1 MDGMKQAQA
10 LPFWGKGEAPP
21 KTERVREPDE
31 RGFAAIVKIFAR
43 TWPYLLPQVSG
54 YWREVPRSRLARDGE
69 AGEFATGDAFSGD
82 ESTDGW
88 SFRHV
93 PPLVTVLTAIGPLT
107 GWLPFGTDWPHD
119 LLLAAMVLM
128 TILTWALLFVNGRAY
143 VAASL
148 ALALVG
154 TAAFLFAVFAVDGL
168 ADNFHVGLV
177 ALGCVC
183 IWVLQYRIEGGKLRL
198 RVRLGSHLV
207 YYFVLVWA
215 ATVLNMVIALF
226 SVDLISQSILQAE
239 PLTPFLADFI
249 GQPELSGEGGGTLAP
264 SVESKGATEA
274 NIDSALL
281 TSEQRHSLKWVYVV
295 FMVVS
300 WIVLIPSTMLL
311 PYYYIFIMQ
320 RVNQGL
326 RMALLERWHRLSL
339 RYHSDHRVGDSVY
352 RIYQDSAQVTAVIG
366 TITQATQLL
375 NTYAIGIVFL
385 GALDPILG
393 TMTLSIVVLA
403 IVWGRWYSPRMR
415 DRSLLSREANSDFTS
430 RVQESFAAVRIVKA
444 YGAGEAEQ
452 ERLVQDSVTA
462 FNASYRVRSL
472 MAIVGIVTFTL
483 AAAALLGGQLL
494 MAVWAHGTREVF
506 AAVLVGLVGLSF
518 VKWNLA
524 AYNWAQEQLGESS
537 ASVRSLVTLW
547 AQAQDMAMGL
557 DRVFD
562 ILDIEP
568 DVQNDPDAVA
578 MPPFKREIR
587 FSHVDFAYEPGRPV
601 LRDVSLAVEPG
612 TVTAI
617 VGPTGSGKSSLMSLL
632 SRLFDPDSG
641 SVSIDGVDLRK
652 LDVDS
657 LRYNVS
663 VALQENVL
671 FGMSVRDNIR
681 YVVPDA
687 SDEEVLRAADVACV
701 DEYIAGLPE
710 GLDTVLS
717 DRGGKLSTGQ
727 RQRLS
732 IARAVVKDAPVLILD
747 EPTAALDAYTEHRVL
762 ERLSAWGE
770 GRAIFLIT
778 HRISTIQR
786 ADRILYLD
794 QGEIVE
800 NGSHDE
806 LMQIDNGRYRN
817 FVETE
822 ARLSKRSNDVHGPDE
837 SGEAWQPEGG
847 SE

>member
-21 KTERVREPDE
+21 ETERTGEPDE
-31 RGFAAIVKIFAR
+31 RGFAAIIKIFAR
-43 TWPYLLPQVSG
+43 TWPYLLPHIIG
-54 YWREVPRSRLARDGE
+54 YWREVSRRQPAGTGE
-69 AGEFATGDAFSGD
+69 PDDVAKSDAFNADASA
-82 ESTDGW
+82 EGW

-107 GWLPFGTDWPHD
+107 GWLPLGADWPHD
-119 LLLAAMVLM
+119 LLFAATVLM
-128 TILTWALLFVNGRAY
+128 TILTWALLFVSGRVY
-143 VAASL
+143 IGVSLTL
-148 ALALVG
+148 ALIG

-168 ADNFHVGLV
+168 ADNVYVGLV

-183 IWVLQYRIEGGKLRL
+183 IWVLQYRIDGGRLRL
-198 RVRLGSHLV
+198 RIRLGSHLV
-207 YYFVLVWA
+207 YYFILVWA
-215 ATVLNMVIALF
+215 AAVLNMVIALF

-249 GQPELSGEGGGTLAP
+249 GQPELAGENAGTL
-264 SVESKGATEA
+264 ESGIESQDAAEA
-274 NIDSALL
+274 NIDQALL
-281 TSEQRHSLKWVYVV
+281 TNEQRHSLKWVYAV

-300 WIVLIPSTMLL
+300 WIAQLPMMMLL

-320 RVNQGL
+320 RVNQDL
-326 RMALLERWHRLSL
+326 RMALVERWHRLSL

-366 TITQATQLL
+366 TITQAIQLL
-375 NTYAIGIVFL
+375 NTYAIGIVVL
-385 GALDPILG
+385 AALDPILG
-393 TMTLSIVVLA
+393 TMALSIVVLA
-403 IVWGRWYSPRMR
+403 LAWGRWFSPRMR
-415 DRSLLSREANSDFTS
+415 DRSLAAREANSDFTS
-430 RVQESFAAVRIVKA
+430 RIQESFAAVRIVKA
-444 YGAGEAEQ
+444 YGAGAAEQ
-452 ERLVQDSVTA
+452 ERLEQDSVAA
-462 FNASYRVRSL
+462 FNASFRVRSL

-483 AAAALLGGQLL
+483 AAAALVSGQFL

-518 VKWNLA
+518 IKWNLS
-524 AYNWAQEQLGESS
+524 AYTWAQEQIGASS
-537 ASVRSLVTLW
+537 VSVRSLVTLW

-568 DVQNDPDAVA
+568 DVKNDPDAVSMA
-578 MPPFKREIR
+578 TFSREIR
-587 FSHVDFAYEPGRPV
+587 FSRVDFAYEPGRPV
-601 LRDVSLAVEPG
+601 LRDVSFAVQPG

-641 SVSIDGVDLRK
+641 EVSIDGVDLRK
-652 LDVDS
+652 VDLDS
-657 LRYNVS
+657 LRANVS

-671 FGMSVRDNIR
+671 FGMSVGDNIR

-687 SDEEVLRAADVACV
+687 SDEEVLRAAAVACV
-701 DEYIAGLPE
+701 DEYIDGLPE

-732 IARAVVKDAPVLILD
+732 IARAIVKDAPILILD

-762 ERLSAWGE
+762 ERLSTWGKS
-770 GRAIFLIT
+770 RAIFLIT

-794 QGEIVE
+794 QGQIVE

-806 LMQIDNGRYRN
+806 LMQIENGRYRS

-822 ARLSKRSNDVHGPDE
+822 ARLSKRSDDAPRPD
-837 SGEAWQPEGG
+837 GAGRTRQPEGG
-847 SE
+847 GK

>member
-1 MDGMKQAQA
+1 M
-10 LPFWGKGEAPP
+10 LPH
-21 KTERVREPDE
+21 
-31 RGFAAIVKIFAR
+31 II
-43 TWPYLLPQVSG
+43 G
-54 YWREVPRSRLARDGE
+54 YWREIPHRRLFGSGEARDVGE
-69 AGEFATGDAFSGD
+69 GAGFDRDPSA
-82 ESTDGW
+82 DGW

-93 PPLVTVLTAIGPLT
+93 PPLVTALTAVGPLT
-107 GWLPFGTDWPHD
+107 GALPFGTDWTHD
-119 LLLAAMVLM
+119 LVLAATVLM
-128 TILTWALLFVNGRAY
+128 AALTWALLFVKRRVY
-143 VAASL
+143 VGVSL
-148 ALALVG
+148 VLAFVG
-154 TAAFLFAVFAVDGL
+154 TAALLFAIFVVTGL
-168 ADNFHVGLV
+168 ADNLAVGLV
-177 ALGCVC
+177 ALGCIC
-183 IWVLQYRIEGGKLRL
+183 IWVVQYRIDGGRLRL

-207 YYFVLVWA
+207 YYFALVWA
-215 ATVLNMVIALF
+215 VTLLTMVIALF

-249 GQPELSGEGGGTLAP
+249 GRPELSVGSAAGTQAP
-264 SVESKGATEA
+264 PNGATA
-274 NIDSALL
+274 NVDLALL
-281 TSEQRHSLKWVYVV
+281 TTEQRHSLKWVYAV

-300 WIVLIPSTMLL
+300 WLALIPSAMFL

-320 RVNQGL
+320 RVNQDL
-326 RMALLERWHRLSL
+326 RMALLGRWHRLSI

-366 TITQATQLL
+366 TITQAVQLL
-375 NTYAIGIVFL
+375 NTYAIGVVFL
-385 GALDPILG
+385 AALDPILG
-393 TMTLSIVVLA
+393 TMAASVVVLA
-403 IVWGRWYSPRMR
+403 ILWGRWYSPRMR
-415 DRSLLSREANSDFTS
+415 QLSLASREANSDFTS
-430 RVQESFAAVRIVKA
+430 RVQESFAAIRIVKA

-452 ERLVQDSVTA
+452 ALLVQDSIAA
-462 FNASYRVRSL
+462 FNASYRVRTL

-483 AAAALLGGQLL
+483 AAAALLGGQFL
-494 MAVWAHGTREVF
+494 MAIWAQGTREVF

-524 AYNWAQEQLGESS
+524 AYNWAQDQLGASS
-537 ASVRSLVTLW
+537 ESVRSLVTLW

-568 DVQNDPDAVA
+568 DVENDPDAIP
-578 MPPFKREIR
+578 MPPFTREIR
-587 FSHVDFAYEPGRPV
+587 FSHVGFAYEPGRPV
-601 LRDVSLAVEPG
+601 LRDVSFAVEPG

-641 SVSIDGVDLRK
+641 SVSIDGTDLSK

-657 LRYNVS
+657 LRRNVS
-663 VALQENVL
+663 IALQENVL

-687 SDEEVLRAADVACV
+687 SDEEVRRAAHVACV
-701 DEYIAGLPE
+701 DEYIAGLPQ

-732 IARAVVKDAPVLILD
+732 IARAVLKDAPILILD
-747 EPTAALDAYTEHRVL
+747 EPTAALDAHTEHRL
-762 ERLSAWGE
+762 LGRLSAWGA

-778 HRISTIQR
+778 HRLSTIR
-786 ADRILYLD
+786 LSDRILYLD
-794 QGEIVE
+794 RGEIVE

-806 LMQIDNGRYRN
+806 LMQIEDGRYRKLL
-817 FVETE
+817 ETE
-822 ARLSKRSNDVHGPDE
+822 ARLTRSNAADDSGSALHTE
-837 SGEAWQPEGG
+837 SGDP
-847 SE
+847 

>member
-1 MDGMKQAQA
+1 MKRMKQANA
-10 LPFWGKGEAPP
+10 LPFLRNGEEPP
-21 KTERVREPDE
+21 KKPHVREPAE
-31 RGFAAIVKIFAR
+31 RGFSAIIKIFAR
-43 TWPYLLPQVSG
+43 TWPFLLPQVTG
-54 YWREVPRSRLARDGE
+54 YWNEVPRRRNAEDGE
-69 AGEFATGDAFSGD
+69 ARELAPSVAYSEDEATG
-82 ESTDGW
+82 GW

-93 PPLVTVLTAIGPLT
+93 PPLVTILTAIGPLT
-107 GWLPFGTDWPHD
+107 GWLPFGVDWLHD

-128 TILTWALLFVNGRAY
+128 TTITWLLLFVKGRVY
-143 VAASL
+143 IAASL
-148 ALALVG
+148 TLALVG
-154 TAAFLFAVFAVDGL
+154 TAALLFAVFVVDGL
-168 ADNFHVGLV
+168 ADNFHAGLV
-177 ALGCVC
+177 ALACVG
-183 IWVLQYRIEGGKLRL
+183 IWVLQYRVDGGKLRI

-207 YYFVLVWA
+207 YYFALVWTS
-215 ATVLNMVIALF
+215 TVFTMVLALF

-249 GQPELSGEGGGTLAP
+249 GQPELASGNAASQTP
-264 SVESKGATEA
+264 SVENEGAAAA
-274 NIDSALL
+274 NVDSALL
-281 TSEQRHSLKWVYVV
+281 TTEQRHSLKWVYAV
-295 FMVVS
+295 FMVFS
-300 WIVLIPSTMLL
+300 WIVLLPASMLL

-339 RYHSDHRVGDSVY
+339 SYHSDRRVGDSVY
-352 RIYQDSAQVTAVIG
+352 RIYQDSAQVTAVVG
-366 TITQATQLL
+366 TLTQVTQLL
-375 NTYAIGIVFL
+375 NTYVIGIVVL

-393 TMTLSIVVLA
+393 TMALSIVLLS

-415 DRSLLSREANSDFTS
+415 DRSLVSREANSDFTS
-430 RVQESFAAVRIVKA
+430 RVQESFAGVRIIKA

-452 ERLVQDSVTA
+452 GRLVQDSVTA
-462 FNASYRVRSL
+462 FNASFRVRSL
-472 MAIVGIVTFTL
+472 MAIVGVVTFTL

-494 MAVWAHGTREVF
+494 MAVWASGTREVF

-524 AYNWAQEQLGESS
+524 AYNWAQDQLVASSESM
-537 ASVRSLVTLW
+537 RSLVTLW

-568 DVQNDPDAVA
+568 DVQNDPEAVA
-578 MPPFKREIR
+578 MLPFKREIR
-587 FSHVDFAYEPGRPV
+587 FDHIYFAYEPGRPV
-601 LRDVSLAVEPG
+601 LSDVSFTVEPG

-632 SRLFDPDSG
+632 YRLFDPDSG
-641 SVSIDGVDLRK
+641 SVSIDGFDLRK

-657 LRYNVS
+657 LRRNVS

-687 SDEEVLRAADVACV
+687 SDAKVLQAADVACV
-701 DEYIAGLPE
+701 DEYIDGLPE

-732 IARAVVKDAPVLILD
+732 IARAVVKDAPILILD
-747 EPTAALDAYTEHRVL
+747 EPTAALDAYTEHQVL

-778 HRISTIQR
+778 HRISTIRR
-786 ADRILYLD
+786 ADRIMYLD
-794 QGEIVE
+794 QGAIVE
-800 NGSHDE
+800 SGSHDE
-806 LMQIDNGRYRN
+806 LMRIDNGYYRR

-822 ARLSKRSNDVHGPDE
+822 ARLSRRTNDVDHLNH
-837 SGEAWQPEGG
+837 SGEMWQPEADD
-847 SE
+847 E

>member
-1 MDGMKQAQA
+1 M
-10 LPFWGKGEAPP
+10 
-21 KTERVREPDE
+21 
-31 RGFAAIVKIFAR
+31 
-43 TWPYLLPQVSG
+43 
-54 YWREVPRSRLARDGE
+54 
-69 AGEFATGDAFSGD
+69 
-82 ESTDGW
+82 
-88 SFRHV
+88 
-93 PPLVTVLTAIGPLT
+93 TA
-107 GWLPFGTDWPHD
+107 
-119 LLLAAMVLM
+119 
-128 TILTWALLFVNGRAY
+128 LTWALLFVRGRAY
-143 VAASL
+143 LALSL

-154 TAAFLFAVFAVDGL
+154 TAALLFAVFAVEGL
-168 ADNFHVGLV
+168 ADNLSVGLV

-183 IWVLQYRIEGGKLRL
+183 IWVLQYRIDGGKLRL

-207 YYFVLVWA
+207 YYFALVWA
-215 ATVLNMVIALF
+215 VTLLTMVIALF

-249 GQPELSGEGGGTLAP
+249 GRPELSVGSVPGTLEP
-264 SVESKGATEA
+264 SGDGGPA
-274 NIDSALL
+274 NVDLELL
-281 TSEQRHSLKWVYVV
+281 TTEQRHSLKWVYAV

-300 WIVLIPSTMLL
+300 WVAMVPSAMFL

-320 RVNQGL
+320 RVNQDL
-326 RMALLERWHRLSL
+326 RMALLGRWHRLSI

-366 TITQATQLL
+366 TITQAAQLL
-375 NTYAIGIVFL
+375 NTYVIGIVFL
-385 GALDPILG
+385 ASLDPILG
-393 TMTLSIVVLA
+393 TMAASVVVLA
-403 IVWGRWYSPRMR
+403 VLWGRWYSPRMR
-415 DRSLLSREANSDFTS
+415 ERSLAAREANSDFTS

-452 ERLVQDSVTA
+452 ERLVRDSVTA
-462 FNASYRVRSL
+462 FNASYRVRTL

-483 AAAALLGGQLL
+483 AAAALLGAQFL
-494 MAVWAHGTREVF
+494 MAVWAQGTREVF

-518 VKWNLA
+518 TKWNLA
-524 AYNWAQEQLGESS
+524 AYNWAQDQLGASS
-537 ASVRSLVTLW
+537 ESVRSLVTLW

-568 DVQNDPDAVA
+568 DVENDPDAIP
-578 MPPFKREIR
+578 MPPLTREIR
-587 FSHVDFAYEPGRPV
+587 FSHVCFAYEPGRPV
-601 LRDVSLAVEPG
+601 LRDVSFAVQPG

-617 VGPTGSGKSSLMSLL
+617 VGPTGSGKSSLVSLL

-641 SVSIDGVDLRK
+641 SVAIDGVDLRK
-652 LDVDS
+652 LDVAS
-657 LRYNVS
+657 LRRNVS

-671 FGMSVRDNIR
+671 FGMSVGDNIR

-687 SDEEVLRAADVACV
+687 SDEAVHRAAHVACV
-701 DEYIAGLPE
+701 DEYVAGLPQ

-732 IARAVVKDAPVLILD
+732 IARAVVKDAPILILD
-747 EPTAALDAYTEHRVL
+747 EPTAALDAHIEHRLL
-762 ERLSAWGE
+762 ERLAGWGA

-778 HRISTIQR
+778 HRISTIRR
-786 ADRILYLD
+786 AGRILYLD

-806 LMQIDNGRYRN
+806 LMQIEGGRYRN
-817 FVETE
+817 LVETE
-822 ARLSKRSNDVHGPDE
+822 ARLTRSNEADD
-837 SGEAWQPEGG
+837 SGAVLQPEGG
-847 SE
+847 A

>member
-1 MDGMKQAQA
+1 MKQARA
-10 LPFWGKGEAPP
+10 LPFLGKGEAPP
-21 KTERVREPDE
+21 QAERASEPDG
-31 RGFAAIVKIFAR
+31 RNFAAIIKIFVR
-43 TWPYLLPQVSG
+43 TWPYLLPYIIG
-54 YWREVPRSRLARDGE
+54 YWRELPGNRI
-69 AGEFATGDAFSGD
+69 AGNGKAHKVAAGDASNGD
-82 ESTDGW
+82 APADRW

-107 GWLPFGTDWPHD
+107 GWLPVGNDWPRGV
-119 LLLAAMVLM
+119 LLAGTVVMA
-128 TILTWALLFVNGRAY
+128 TLTWALLFAKGRAY
-143 VAASL
+143 VGLSL
-148 ALALVG
+148 TLALVG
-154 TAAFLFAVFAVDGL
+154 TAALLFSVFAVAGL
-168 ADNFHVGLV
+168 ADNLSVGLV

-183 IWVLQYRIEGGKLRL
+183 IWVLQYRIDGTRLRL

-207 YYFVLVWA
+207 YYFALVWA
-215 ATVLNMVIALF
+215 ATVLTMVIALF

-239 PLTPFLADFI
+239 PLTPFLADLI
-249 GQPELSGEGGGTLAP
+249 GRPELSAGSAGA
-264 SVESKGATEA
+264 VEATEGDQA
-274 NIDSALL
+274 NVDLDLL
-281 TSEQRHSLKWVYVV
+281 TTEQRHSLKWVYAV

-300 WIVLIPSTMLL
+300 WIALIPSAMFL

-320 RVNQGL
+320 RVNQDL
-326 RMALLERWHRLSL
+326 RMALLDRWHRLSI

-366 TITQATQLL
+366 TITQAAQLL
-375 NTYAIGIVFL
+375 NTYLIGVVFL
-385 GALDPILG
+385 AALDPILG
-393 TMTLSIVVLA
+393 TMALSVVVLA
-403 IVWGRWYSPRMR
+403 ILWGRWYSPRMR
-415 DRSLLSREANSDFTS
+415 EKSLISREVNSDFTS

-452 ERLVQDSVTA
+452 ARLVRDSITA
-462 FNASYRVRSL
+462 FNASFRVRSL
-472 MAIVGIVTFTL
+472 MAIVGVVTFTL

-494 MAVWAHGTREVF
+494 MAVWAQGAREVF

-524 AYNWAQEQLGESS
+524 AYNWAQDQLGASS
-537 ASVRSLVTLW
+537 ESVRSLVTLW

-568 DVQNDPDAVA
+568 DVKNDPNAVP
-578 MPPFKREIR
+578 MPPFEREIR
-587 FSHVDFAYEPGRPV
+587 FSNVDFAYEPGRPT
-601 LRDVSLAVEPG
+601 LRGLSFTVQPG

-632 SRLFDPDSG
+632 TRLFDPDSG
-641 SVSIDGVDLRK
+641 SVSIDGVDLRR

-657 LRYNVS
+657 LRQNVAF
-663 VALQENVL
+663 ALQENVL

-687 SDEEVLRAADVACV
+687 SDGEVYRAAYVACV
-701 DEYIAGLPE
+701 DEYVAGLPQ

-732 IARAVVKDAPVLILD
+732 IARAVVKDAPILILD
-747 EPTAALDAYTEHRVL
+747 EPTAALDAHTEHRVL

-778 HRISTIQR
+778 HRISTIRQ
-786 ADRILYLD
+786 ADRIVYLD
-794 QGEIVE
+794 RGTIVE

-806 LMQIDNGRYRN
+806 LMRVEEGRYRN
-817 FVETE
+817 LVETE
-822 ARLSKRSNDVHGPDE
+822 ARLTKRSGDAHHADAVGQ
-837 SGEAWQPEGG
+837 AQGG
-847 SE
+847 GT